1 MSIGKKFIEDYL
13 NLYNKTQGVLPE
25 KLDEFGEYYR
35 EKRFLTREELYDIAY
50 MSSTRSAY
58 HVKKNPE
65 KRCKQVSANALA
77 LRDDFSK
84 IGVLTLL
91 KGFKAPTAS
100 CVLTASNPDKHAV
113 VDTRVWASLERKGFV
128 EIKKESFGPSD
139 YVVMINHIRDI
150 SERTG
155 YKASEIGYA
164 LFAYDYDVREGT
176 LH

>member
-1 MSIGKKFIEDYL
+1 MDIDEKFVEKYHE
-13 NLYNKTQGVLPE
+13 LYGETQGVLPK
-25 KLDEFGEYYR
+25 KLEEFGEKYR
-35 EKRFLTREELYDIAY
+35 EKRFLTREDLYSIAY

-100 CVLTASNPDKHAV
+100 CVLTASDPNKHAV

-128 EIKKESFGPSD
+128 EGRKESFGPAD
-139 YVVMINHIRDI
+139 YVEMIGHIRKIADK
-150 SERTG
+150 TG
-155 YKASEIGYA
+155 FKTSEIGYA